1 MKFRGLRADEI
12 EVRVG
17 SITRNGASLLLYKDA
32 RCDMN
37 ILDEVF
43 GPMWW
48 QRRHEVINGNL
59 YCGIGIYNNDIK
71 DWVWK
76 WDCGIESRADG
87 EGNEKKGEASDSF
100 KRAAFNIGIGR
111 ELYTAGFIFIKC
123 ETEPIQNSNRYK
135 LKNSYEFSG
144 AYVSHIEYKENEYK
158 REITGLIIKNSKG
171 EQIFAKKGEKVDNGE
186 VTKPKNQS
194 KTQKTEQPTKE
205 ELAKAEELKSK
216 KIDKIKIATL
226 ESEIARTGSNKANM
240 LKQCEVSAIEDITVA
255 QYDRLMKIFQNA
267 KDKPKTDL
275 GL

>member
-87 EGNEKKGEASDSF
+87 EGNEKKGEASDS
-100 KRAAFNIGIGR
+100 
-111 ELYTAGFIFIKC
+111 LT
-123 ETEPIQNSNRYK
+123 
-135 LKNSYEFSG
+135 
-144 AYVSHIEYKENEYK
+144 
-158 REITGLIIKNSKG
+158 LIN
-171 EQIFAKKGEKVDNGE
+171 
-186 VTKPKNQS
+186 
-194 KTQKTEQPTKE
+194 
-205 ELAKAEELKSK
+205 
-216 KIDKIKIATL
+216 
-226 ESEIARTGSNKANM
+226 
-240 LKQCEVSAIEDITVA
+240 
-255 QYDRLMKIFQNA
+255 
-267 KDKPKTDL
+267 
-275 GL
+275 

>member
-186 VTKPKNQS
+186 VT
-194 KTQKTEQPTKE
+194 E
-205 ELAKAEELKSK
+205 EEILKLF
-216 KIDKIKIATL
+216 KIAEQAGYPKDTVF
-226 ESEIARTGSNKANM
+226 
-240 LKQCEVSAIEDITVA
+240 KQCESKYKKETPDKLTKAEYK
-255 QYDRLMKIFQNA
+255 QLMTGYTKLVKMNE
-267 KDKPKTDL
+267 KK
-275 GL
+275 

>member
-186 VTKPKNQS
+186 VTEEEILKLFALAEQAGYS
-194 KTQKTEQPTKE
+194 KDTVFKQVKE
-205 ELAKAEELKSK
+205 KYKKEVENLKKAEYNQLFTGYTKLVKMNEK
-216 KIDKIKIATL
+216 K
-226 ESEIARTGSNKANM
+226 
-240 LKQCEVSAIEDITVA
+240 
-255 QYDRLMKIFQNA
+255 
-267 KDKPKTDL
+267 
-275 GL
+275 